1 MTSPK
6 IVCRSIRP
14 RTPSCG
20 HIERPAGSEWWRRW
34 GGSGHRA
41 CLTFRP
47 ASKRATPNW
56 KWTAMSAC
64 SEARP
69 CRQNCASASAPTWSR
84 SRRTRASTTR
94 SMQLHRRRVAA
105 GQRSSPPRSSASAR
119 KSPPLRRR
127 SAFSRRDNGE
137 RQPRRLS
144 RSLRQSL
151 LLEHGDHGRGSAQP
165 QLLPPGDHLVVS
177 VLRQPGTLGE
187 GLDEAIV
194 HAGIDQAFRYAGSDV
209 WRVQAGIKRRARG
222 FPQDIDR
229 LRWARA
235 RRHCPQHLTY
245 IARIDIVIDHDHVFS
260 EIRPGRAL
268 RSERHYLRGMAGIH
282 LLDRNHGNTPTR
294 RLGNRP
300 HALDP
305 WHAEFLQVGPD
316 DGRAQRRPEQAA
328 LIGRSVGHQ
337 GASQGRIVSVTN
349 TLDSHERRRP
359 ARPPVIAGKLAER
372 SFGKGLVRIEKTFE
386 DDLGSRRQR
395 QAGELAGE
403 HLDWC
408 AVDAGIIFVFGLG
421 FRQAGRGD
429 QEKQRIYAI
438 GGPDRHRLA
447 PSPPFLPIPTLLPA
461 PPRIHPHLPPTLD

>member
-1 MTSPK
+1 MPSPK

-20 HIERPAGSEWWRRW
+20 RIERPAGSEWWRRW

-69 CRQNCASASAPTWSR
+69 CRQNRASASAPTWSR

-94 SMQLHRRRVAA
+94 SMQLHRRRVAV

-194 HAGIDQAFRYAGSDV
+194 HAGIDQAFRSPGPDLR
-209 WRVQAGIKRRARG
+209 RVQAGIKIRAPSL
-222 FPQDIDR
+222 PQDIDR

-235 RRHCPQHLTY
+235 RRHCPQPLTY

-260 EIRPGRAL
+260 EIPPRRAL
-268 RSERHYLRGMAGIH
+268 HIERHYLRGMAGIH

-305 WHAEFLQVGPD
+305 GHAEFLQDGQVAGYLHRSPKQTAYIGPMVGYQCANQV
-316 DGRAQRRPEQAA
+316 AQA
-328 LIGRSVGHQ
+328 L
-337 GASQGRIVSVTN
+337 
-349 TLDSHERRRP
+349 
-359 ARPPVIAGKLAER
+359 
-372 SFGKGLVRIEKTFE
+372 
-386 DDLGSRRQR
+386 
-395 QAGELAGE
+395 
-403 HLDWC
+403 
-408 AVDAGIIFVFGLG
+408 
-421 FRQAGRGD
+421 
-429 QEKQRIYAI
+429 
-438 GGPDRHRLA
+438 
-447 PSPPFLPIPTLLPA
+447 
-461 PPRIHPHLPPTLD
+461 